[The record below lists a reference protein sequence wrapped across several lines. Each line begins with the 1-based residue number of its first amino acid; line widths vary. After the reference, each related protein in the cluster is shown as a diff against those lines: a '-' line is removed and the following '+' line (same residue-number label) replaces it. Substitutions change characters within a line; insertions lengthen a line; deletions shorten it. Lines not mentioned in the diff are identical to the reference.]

1 MHACITKEPM
11 MQKTLFITGAGRG
24 LGAEIA
30 KAALR
35 AGDLVVAAGR
45 NPAAVSDSLGPNS
58 DRLLSVELD
67 VNNESQAQAAVNA
80 AVARFG
86 TIDVLVNNAGY
97 GQLGLFE
104 ENSAQDVQAQFG
116 TNLFGVFSVT
126 RVVLP
131 VMRAARKGRIFNVS
145 SLAGMRGAAFG
156 SLYCASK
163 FALEGF
169 SESLAQELAPFG
181 ILVTLV
187 EPGPF
192 RTDFLSAESVRFGA
206 HVIADYDE
214 QRPALRA
221 SFERRNGLQPGDP
234 AKLAEAMVRLASEPE
249 PPMRFVG
256 GSIAFDSIKAK
267 LIDMQTEL
275 QQWRPLSVGTDGDYV
290 VQKVRPDF
298 GDSNEDLLRGESVH
312 GPVARQA

>member
-1 MHACITKEPM
+1 MK
-11 MQKTLFITGAGRG
+11 KTWFITGAGRG

-45 NPAAVSDSLGPNS
+45 NRAAVSDSLGPNS

-67 VNNESQAQAAVNA
+67 VNNEAQAQVAVDA
-80 AVARFG
+80 AVASFG

-104 ENSAQDVQAQFG
+104 ESTVQDVQTQFG

-126 RVVLP
+126 RAVLP

-169 SESLAQELAPFG
+169 SESLAQEVAPFG
-181 ILVTLV
+181 ILVTIV

-192 RTDFLSAESVRFGA
+192 RTDFLSAESIRFGGHA
-206 HVIADYDE
+206 VADYDD
-214 QRPALRA
+214 RRTALRA
-221 SFERRNGLQPGDP
+221 SFEQRNGQQPGDP
-234 AKLAEAMVRLASEPE
+234 VKLAEAVVRLASEPE
-249 PPMRFVG
+249 PPLRFVA
-256 GSIAFDSIKAK
+256 GSIAFDSIRAK
-267 LIDMQTEL
+267 LAGMQTEL
-275 QQWRPLSVGTDGDYV
+275 EHWRPLSVGTDGEY
-290 VQKVRPDF
+290 
-298 GDSNEDLLRGESVH
+298 
-312 GPVARQA
+312 AA

>member
-1 MHACITKEPM
+1 
-11 MQKTLFITGAGRG
+11 MQKTWFITGAGRG

-35 AGDLVVAAGR
+35 AGDRVVAAGR
-45 NPAAVSDSLGPNS
+45 QRAAVSDRLGP
-58 DRLLSVELD
+58 DGERLLSVELD
-67 VNNESQAQAAVNA
+67 VNNEAQAQTAVDA

-104 ENSAQDVQAQFG
+104 ETTVLDAQAQFG

-126 RVVLP
+126 RAVLP
-131 VMRAARKGRIFNVS
+131 VMRAARQGRIFNVS

-169 SESLAQELAPFG
+169 SESLAQEIAPFG
-181 ILVTLV
+181 IRVTIV

-206 HVIADYDE
+206 HAVTDYDE
-214 QRPALRA
+214 RRAALRA
-221 SFERRNGLQPGDP
+221 SFEQRNGKQPGDP
-234 AKLAEAMVRLASEPE
+234 VKLAEAVVQLAGEPE
-249 PPMRFVG
+249 PPLRFVA
-256 GSIAFDSIKAK
+256 GSIAFDAISAK
-267 LIDMQTEL
+267 LGEMRTEL
-275 QQWRPLSVGTDGDYV
+275 EQWRPLSVGTDGHY
-290 VQKVRPDF
+290 
-298 GDSNEDLLRGESVH
+298 
-312 GPVARQA
+312 AA

>member
-1 MHACITKEPM
+1 
-11 MQKTLFITGAGRG
+11 MQKTWFITGAGRG
-24 LGAEIA
+24 LGAEVA

-35 AGDLVVAAGR
+35 AGDRVVAAGR
-45 NPAAVSDSLGPNS
+45 NRAAVSDRLGPNS

-67 VNNESQAQAAVNA
+67 VNNEAQAQAAVDA

-97 GQLGLFE
+97 GHLGLFE
-104 ENSAQDVQAQFG
+104 ETTAQDVQAQFG

-126 RVVLP
+126 RAVLP

-169 SESLAQELAPFG
+169 SESLAQEVAPFG
-181 ILVTLV
+181 IQVTIV

-192 RTDFLSAESVRFGA
+192 RTDFLSAESIRFGA
-206 HVIADYDE
+206 HAIADYDA
-214 QRPALRA
+214 QRTALRA
-221 SFERRNGLQPGDP
+221 SYEQRDGKQPGDP
-234 AKLAEAMVRLASEPE
+234 VKLAEAMVRLAGEAE
-249 PPMRFVG
+249 PPKRFVA
-256 GSIAFDSIKAK
+256 GSIAFDTIKVK
-267 LIDMQTEL
+267 LVDMQAEL
-275 QQWRPLSVGTDGDYV
+275 EHWRPLSVGTDGAD
-290 VQKVRPDF
+290 
-298 GDSNEDLLRGESVH
+298 GEY
-312 GPVARQA
+312 AA

>member
-1 MHACITKEPM
+1 
-11 MQKTLFITGAGRG
+11 MQKTWFITGAGRG

-45 NPAAVSDSLGPNS
+45 DRAAVNDSLGPNS

-67 VNNESQAQAAVNA
+67 VNNEAQAQAAVDA

-97 GQLGLFE
+97 GHLGLFE
-104 ENSAQDVQAQFG
+104 ETTVQDVQAQFG

-126 RVVLP
+126 RAVLP
-131 VMRAARKGRIFNVS
+131 VMRAARKGRIFNIS

-169 SESLAQELAPFG
+169 SESLAQEIAPFG
-181 ILVTLV
+181 IRVTIV

-192 RTDFLSAESVRFGA
+192 RTDFLSAESIRFGA
-206 HVIADYDE
+206 HAVADYDE
-214 QRPALRA
+214 RRTALRA
-221 SFERRNGLQPGDP
+221 SFEQRNGRQPGDP
-234 AKLAEAMVRLASEPE
+234 VKLAEAVVLLASEPE
-249 PPMRFVG
+249 PPLRFVA
-256 GSIAFDSIKAK
+256 GSIAFDSIRAK
-267 LIDMQTEL
+267 LGDMQTEL
-275 QQWRPLSVGTDGDYV
+275 EHWRPQSVGTDG
-290 VQKVRPDF
+290 
-298 GDSNEDLLRGESVH
+298 H
-312 GPVARQA
+312 W

>member
-1 MHACITKEPM
+1 
-11 MQKTLFITGAGRG
+11 MQKTWFITGAGRG

-45 NPAAVSDSLGPNS
+45 NRAAVSDSLGPDG

-67 VNNESQAQAAVNA
+67 VNNEAQAQVAVDA
-80 AVARFG
+80 AVASFG

-104 ENSAQDVQAQFG
+104 ESTVQDVQAQFG

-126 RVVLP
+126 RAVLP

-169 SESLAQELAPFG
+169 SESLAQEVAPFG
-181 ILVTLV
+181 ILVTIV

-192 RTDFLSAESVRFGA
+192 RTDFLSAESIRFGGRA
-206 HVIADYDE
+206 VADYDD
-214 QRPALRA
+214 RRTALRA
-221 SFERRNGLQPGDP
+221 SFEQRNGQQPGDP
-234 AKLAEAMVRLASEPE
+234 VKLAEAVVRLASEPE
-249 PPMRFVG
+249 PPMRFVA
-256 GSIAFDSIKAK
+256 GSIAFDSIRAK
-267 LIDMQTEL
+267 LADMQTEL
-275 QQWRPLSVGTDGDYV
+275 EHWRPLSIGTDGEY
-290 VQKVRPDF
+290 
-298 GDSNEDLLRGESVH
+298 
-312 GPVARQA
+312 AA

>member
-1 MHACITKEPM
+1 M
-11 MQKTLFITGAGRG
+11 MQKTWFITGAGRG

-45 NPAAVSDSLGPNS
+45 RRAAVSDALGP
-58 DRLLSVELD
+58 DGARLLSVELD
-67 VNNESQAQAAVNA
+67 VNNEAQAQAAVGA
-80 AVARFG
+80 GVARFG

-104 ENSAQDVQAQFG
+104 ESSAQDAQAQLG

-126 RVVLP
+126 RAVLP

-169 SESLAQELAPFG
+169 SESLAQEVAPFG
-181 ILVTLV
+181 ILVTIV

-192 RTDFLSAESVRFGA
+192 RTDFLSAKSVRFGA
-206 HVIADYDE
+206 NELADYDE
-214 QRPALRA
+214 RRTALRA
-221 SFERRNGLQPGDP
+221 SFELRNGRQPGDP
-234 AKLAEAMVRLASEPE
+234 LKLAEAVVQLADEPE
-249 PPMRFVG
+249 PPMRFIA
-256 GSIAFDSIKAK
+256 GSIAFDSISAK
-267 LIDMQTEL
+267 LFDMQTEIAH
-275 QQWRPLSVGTDGDYV
+275 WRTLSVGTDGDY
-290 VQKVRPDF
+290 
-298 GDSNEDLLRGESVH
+298 
-312 GPVARQA
+312 AA

>member
-1 MHACITKEPM
+1 
-11 MQKTLFITGAGRG
+11 MQKTWFITGAGRG

-45 NPAAVSDSLGPNS
+45 NRAAVSDSLGPDG

-67 VNNESQAQAAVNA
+67 VNNEAQAQVAVDA
-80 AVARFG
+80 AVASFG

-104 ENSAQDVQAQFG
+104 ESTVQDVQAQFG

-126 RVVLP
+126 RAVLP

-169 SESLAQELAPFG
+169 SESLAQEVAPFG
-181 ILVTLV
+181 ILVTIV

-192 RTDFLSAESVRFGA
+192 RTDFLSAESVRFGGRA
-206 HVIADYDE
+206 VADYDD
-214 QRPALRA
+214 RRTALRA
-221 SFERRNGLQPGDP
+221 SFEQRNGRQPGDP
-234 AKLAEAMVRLASEPE
+234 VKLAEAVVRLAGEPE
-249 PPMRFVG
+249 PPMRFVA
-256 GSIAFDSIKAK
+256 GSVAFDSIRAK
-267 LIDMQTEL
+267 LGDMQAEL
-275 QQWRPLSVGTDGDYV
+275 EHWRPLSVGTDGEY
-290 VQKVRPDF
+290 
-298 GDSNEDLLRGESVH
+298 
-312 GPVARQA
+312 AA

>member
-1 MHACITKEPM
+1 MHACQTKEPA
-11 MQKTLFITGAGRG
+11 MQKTWFITGAGRG

-35 AGDLVVAAGR
+35 AGDRVVAAGR
-45 NPAAVSDSLGPNS
+45 RRSAVSEGLGPDS
-58 DRLLSVELD
+58 DQLLAVDLD
-67 VNNESQAQAAVNA
+67 VNNEAQAEA
-80 AVARFG
+80 AVRAATARFG

-104 ENSAQDVQAQFG
+104 ESSAADVQAQFG

-131 VMRAARKGRIFNVS
+131 VMRAARRGRIFNIS

-169 SESLAQELAPFG
+169 SESLAQEVAPFG
-181 ILVTLV
+181 IGVTLV

-192 RTDFLSAESVRFGA
+192 RTDFLTPESIRFGA
-206 HVIADYDE
+206 QPVADYDDRRAALRSSFE
-214 QRPALRA
+214 QRD
-221 SFERRNGLQPGDP
+221 GCQPGDP
-234 AKLAEAMVRLASEPE
+234 VKLAEAIAELADEPE
-249 PPMRFVG
+249 PPMRFVA
-256 GSIAFDSIKAK
+256 GSIAFDSIWAK
-267 LIDMQTEL
+267 LTGMQAEM
-275 QQWRPLSVGTDGDYV
+275 QQWRPLSVGTDGEY
-290 VQKVRPDF
+290 
-298 GDSNEDLLRGESVH
+298 
-312 GPVARQA
+312 AT

>member
-1 MHACITKEPM
+1 MHACSTKESG
-11 MQKTLFITGAGRG
+11 MQKTWFITGAGRG

-30 KAALR
+30 KAAMR

-45 NPAAVSDSLGPNS
+45 NRAAVSDSLGPNS
-58 DRLLSVELD
+58 ERLVSVELD
-67 VNNESQAQAAVNA
+67 VNNEAQAQAAVDA

-104 ENSAQDVQAQFG
+104 ESTVQDVQAQFG

-126 RVVLP
+126 RAVLP

-145 SLAGMRGAAFG
+145 SLAGMRGTAFG

-169 SESLAQELAPFG
+169 SESLAQEIAPFG
-181 ILVTLV
+181 ILVTIV

-192 RTDFLSAESVRFGA
+192 RTDFLSAESIRFGA
-206 HVIADYDE
+206 RAVGDYDE
-214 QRPALRA
+214 RRAALRA
-221 SFERRNGLQPGDP
+221 SFEQRNGRQPGDP
-234 AKLAEAMVRLASEPE
+234 IKLAEAVVHLASEPE
-249 PPMRFVG
+249 PPMRFVA
-256 GSIAFDSIKAK
+256 GSIAFDSIQAK
-267 LIDMQTEL
+267 LVDMQSEL
-275 QQWRPLSVGTDGDYV
+275 EHWRPLSVGTDGDYV
-290 VQKVRPDF
+290 
-298 GDSNEDLLRGESVH
+298 
-312 GPVARQA
+312 A